1 MSVQEASL
9 TYRAASE
16 DRRAAVLTTAT
27 VRAADL
33 LGLTN
38 AALARVLGL
47 SPASVTR
54 MARGEFTLGPDSKA
68 FELAQYFVR
77 LFRSVDAISGGD
89 DEASRSWM
97 TAHNTVLQGRPVDL
111 VQTIEGLTRTVAYVD
126 ARRALV

>member
-1 MSVQEASL
+1 MSLQEASPAYL
-9 TYRAASE
+9 LADD
-16 DRRAAVLTTAT
+16 DRRAAILTSAT
-27 VRAADL
+27 MRAADL

-54 MARGEFTLGPDSKA
+54 MSRGDFTLGPDSKA

-89 DEASRSWM
+89 DAAARSWM
-97 TAHNTVLQGRPVDL
+97 VAHNTALQGRPVDL
-111 VQTIEGLTRTVAYVD
+111 IQTIVGLTRTVDYVD

>member
-1 MSVQEASL
+1 MSLQEHSPAFV
-9 TYRAASE
+9 AASD
-16 DRRAAVLTTAT
+16 DRRAEVLTTAT
-27 VRAADL
+27 VRAAEL

-54 MARGEFTLGPDSKA
+54 MSRGEFMLAPDSKA

-97 TAHNTVLQGRPVDL
+97 TARNTVLQGRPVDL
-111 VQTIEGLTRTVAYVD
+111 IQTIEGLTRTIAYVD

>member
-1 MSVQEASL
+1 MALQEHSPAVV
-9 TYRAASE
+9 AASD
-16 DRRAAVLTTAT
+16 DRRAEVLTTAT
-27 VRAADL
+27 VRAAEL

-54 MARGEFTLGPDSKA
+54 MSRGEFMLAPDSKA
-68 FELAQYFVR
+68 FELAQYFVC
-77 LFRSVDAISGGD
+77 LFRSLDAISGGD

-97 TAHNTVLQGRPVDL
+97 TARNTVLQGRPVDL
-111 VQTIEGLTRTVAYVD
+111 IQTIEGLTRTIAYVD

>member
-1 MSVQEASL
+1 MSLQEPSPAFV
-9 TYRAASE
+9 AASD

-27 VRAADL
+27 VRAAAL

-54 MARGEFTLGPDSKA
+54 MARADYMLSPDSKA

-89 DEASRSWM
+89 DDASRSWM
-97 TAHNTVLQGRPVDL
+97 AAHNTVLQGRPIDL
-111 VQTIEGLTRTVAYVD
+111 IQTIEGLTRTIAYVD